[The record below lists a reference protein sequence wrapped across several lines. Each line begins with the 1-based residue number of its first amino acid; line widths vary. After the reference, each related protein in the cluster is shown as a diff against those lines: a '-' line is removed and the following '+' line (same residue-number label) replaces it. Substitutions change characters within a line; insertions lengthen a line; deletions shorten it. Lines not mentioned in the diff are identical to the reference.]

1 MSYLDYDLLSS
12 DPLSSD
18 SSTLYNKLDHIA
30 YPLEYEKKEIVGS
43 SNGLVCYT
51 SSKEDIIILNP
62 FTKDYKKIPSPERLR
77 RDRPESYGFGYDLK
91 TEDYKLMLYYCGN
104 DNSRIEFYS
113 LKLDSWKTTMVVV
126 PWEIPSKN
134 IVFLEGIFHWLD
146 KSYISPKKMACF
158 DTANGTVEYILLPEH
173 FPDKFRELRV
183 LGGCLCVI
191 GTDLKKNIREVWGMK
206 DYGVENT
213 WTKMFTIDNGKL
225 LGLQHLNLKQYF
237 KNDAILVYL
246 DDNNY
251 SAYLYDLNLE
261 VSKEFEIDGI
271 MPGFRT
277 WPFFGSLVSPTLVR
291 GSAVKS
297 KKRNFDFLS

>member
-1 MSYLDYDLLSS
+1 MCYLDYDLLSS

-18 SSTLYNKLDHIA
+18 SSTLYNKLVHIA

-51 SSKEDIIILNP
+51 SSNEDIIILNP
-62 FTKDYKKIPSPERLR
+62 FTKDYRKLPTPERLLG
-77 RDRPESYGFGYDLK
+77 DRPGGYGFGYDLK
-91 TEDYKLMLYYCGN
+91 TEDYKLMLYYRGN
-104 DNSRIEFYS
+104 ARSRVDVYS
-113 LKLDSWKTTMVVV
+113 LKLDSWKTIMDV
-126 PWEIPSKN
+126 PWARPSKN
-134 IVFLEGIFHWLD
+134 LVFLKGIFHWFD
-146 KSYISPKKMACF
+146 KSYISPKKIGCF
-158 DTANGTVEYILLPEH
+158 DTANGTVQHILLPGH
-173 FPDKFRELRV
+173 FPDKFRQLRV

-191 GTDLKKNIREVWGMK
+191 GTDVEKSIREVWTMK
-206 DYGVENT
+206 DHGVEIS
-213 WTKMFTIDNGKL
+213 WTKMFTIENGKL
-225 LGLQHLNLKQYF
+225 LGLHHLNLKQYF
-237 KNDAILVYL
+237 KNEAILLHL
-246 DDNNY
+246 DDYNY

-277 WPFFGSLVSPTLVR
+277 WPFFGSLVSPTLVG